1 MFQVRSKT
9 GITESRFGFAESTA
23 EVGPE
28 VDSGDVPAT
37 SETQLRPATR
47 LAHSDPRKPETHEES
62 LPNRF

>member
-37 SETQLRPATR
+37 SQAQLRPGPR
-47 LAHSDPRKPETHEES
+47 LAHSAARQSETDEES
-62 LPNRF
+62 LPN

>member
-9 GITESRFGFAESTA
+9 GDAGSRFGFAESTA

-37 SETQLRPATR
+37 SEALLRPGPRPTHTAT
-47 LAHSDPRKPETHEES
+47 RKPETHEES